1 VEAGVNRTLARERA
15 QILGDPDAPAE
26 LASAGHLLVA
36 ARMLHSAAE
45 DEMTAT
51 TVVGVLGDDDIDAFR
66 ALVQEIAQDFDLEAS
81 VKLKPG
87 SFSIRFSRAHADGRR
102 MSA

>member
-1 VEAGVNRTLARERA
+1 MLDIIFIASIVIFFALALGYARA
-15 QILGDPDAPAE
+15 
-26 LASAGHLLVA
+26 
-36 ARMLHSAAE
+36 
-45 DEMTAT
+45 
-51 TVVGVLGDDDIDAFR
+51 LGDDDIDAFR